1 MVVVKYEDLS
11 AAFDFVS
18 FGAPMEHSAYI
29 SLDTGT
35 VYWDADADEDELPE
49 DFGESDRYLAV
60 PHKNDLDLGRDL
72 VLRFV
77 AAELPNQ
84 YGRVEGFFRHRGAY
98 ARLKE
103 LLSAV
108 GRLEAW
114 YAFEAAETEAALRN
128 WCCENDIQIVDDSAQ
143 DRH

>member
-1 MVVVKYEDLS
+1 MVSVKYKDLID
-11 AAFDFVS
+11 AFDFVS
-18 FGAPMEHSAYI
+18 FGGPMEHSAYI

-35 VYWDADADEDELPE
+35 IYWDTDSGEEELP
-49 DFGESDRYLAV
+49 DDLRESDRYLAV

-77 AAELPNQ
+77 AAELPEQ

-103 LLSAV
+103 LLEAA

-114 YAFEAAETEAALRN
+114 HAFEAAEAEAALRN
-128 WCCENDIQIVDDSAQ
+128 WCHENDITIIEDTTEPSA
-143 DRH
+143 